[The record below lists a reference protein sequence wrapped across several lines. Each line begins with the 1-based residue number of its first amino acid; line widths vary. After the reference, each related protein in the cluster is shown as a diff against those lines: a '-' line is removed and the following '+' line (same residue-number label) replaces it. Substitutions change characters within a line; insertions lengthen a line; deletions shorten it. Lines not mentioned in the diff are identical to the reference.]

1 MSFSSQSLIP
11 EVSAS
16 PGPGSVGSSVL
27 EAGRNREPCKLLMS
41 GLDPCFPTV
50 EVDPCSKYSLNFEYF
65 LVYFLS
71 GPILSSS
78 ILLCDAAPAE
88 LTRDKKPAPSG
99 GWLVF
104 AHAYVYCSNVNLCL
118 LYESESFSAPVRFG
132 LVTVFQSTSLCRV
145 LKSKEFLRQLRGW

>member
-1 MSFSSQSLIP
+1 MLSSSYLNRKPFFSSLFINRGHVLLLWSSISRP
-11 EVSAS
+11 
-16 PGPGSVGSSVL
+16 SVQ
-27 EAGRNREPCKLLMS
+27 S

-132 LVTVFQSTSLCRV
+132 LVTIFQSTSLCRV

>member
-1 MSFSSQSLIP
+1 MLSSSYLSIKPFFSSLFINQGHVLLLWSSISRP
-11 EVSAS
+11 
-16 PGPGSVGSSVL
+16 SVQ
-27 EAGRNREPCKLLMS
+27 S

-50 EVDPCSKYSLNFEYF
+50 EVDPCSKYLNFEYF
-65 LVYFLS
+65 LVCFLS

-104 AHAYVYCSNVNLCL
+104 AHAYVYCSNVHLCL

-132 LVTVFQSTSLCRV
+132 LVTIFQSTSLCRV